1 MDLTR
6 NLEPTERLY
15 PSPSIAAGNVYVG
28 TKPPGGNTTTPE
40 LKDGEKAVL
49 QTQDGSKLELT
60 TRAKID
66 GNPGVTGTYLNSADY
81 YSLKSKDDPKLRL
94 YTRADMHAKVR
105 SWAGIV
111 LLAPA
116 LLALLSA
123 IASIVFLL
131 TSQSQPSTTAVAAQ
145 AQAIVSWA
153 SQPGTARA
161 STAQACLLRIEGQQ
175 APQATIPGVTCAPPP
190 TTHWWQSTLTGP
202 ICTAVIAFL
211 AALIGIVSLPG
222 RYTFHGN
229 PAAGR

>member
-1 MDLTR
+1 MDLTKTF
-6 NLEPTERLY
+6 EPTKPLY
-15 PSPSIAAGNVYVG
+15 PSKSIAAGNVYVG
-28 TKPPGGNTTTPE
+28 TRPDGGTTTTPE
-40 LKDGEKAVL
+40 LQNGKKAVL

-60 TRAKID
+60 TQANIG
-66 GNPGVTGTYLNSADY
+66 GNPGATGTYLNPADY
-81 YSLKSKDDPKLRL
+81 YSLKSQDEPKLRL
-94 YTRADMHAKVR
+94 YKRADTFAKVR
-105 SWAGIV
+105 SWAGIL

-131 TSQSQPSTTAVAAQ
+131 SSQGQPSTTAVAAQ

-175 APQATIPGVTCAPPP
+175 APQATIPGVTCAPAP
-190 TTHWWQSTLTGP
+190 TAQWWQSTLTGP
-202 ICTAVIAFL
+202 IWAAVIAFL
-211 AALIGIVSLPG
+211 AALTGILSLPG
-222 RYTFHGN
+222 RYVFRGN